1 MNEHPIKGLM
11 DTTIQKIKDM
21 VDGNTIIGDPITT
34 PDGAVI
40 IPVSKVHMGFASGGS
55 DFGGKN
61 PERDHFGGGAGA
73 GISVTPVA
81 FLVVSGGNVRM
92 IQLVEKNNS
101 VDRAINLVPEVI
113 DKISGIAEQFS
124 GKKEKD
130 DKDKK
135 GPDGAVSGIPQS
147 E

>member
-21 VDGNTIIGDPITT
+21 VDGNTVIGDPITT
-34 PDGAVI
+34 PDGTMI
-40 IPVSKVHMGFASGGS
+40 IPVSKIHMGFASGGS

-61 PERDHFGGGAGA
+61 PERDHFGGGSGA
-73 GISVTPVA
+73 GLSVTPVA
-81 FLVVSGGNVRM
+81 FMVISGGNVRM

-113 DKISGIAEQFS
+113 DKITDFAGQFTNK
-124 GKKEKD
+124 G
-130 DKDKK
+130 DKDKDK
-135 GPDGAVSGIPQS
+135 QNAQNAPENAQ
-147 E
+147 